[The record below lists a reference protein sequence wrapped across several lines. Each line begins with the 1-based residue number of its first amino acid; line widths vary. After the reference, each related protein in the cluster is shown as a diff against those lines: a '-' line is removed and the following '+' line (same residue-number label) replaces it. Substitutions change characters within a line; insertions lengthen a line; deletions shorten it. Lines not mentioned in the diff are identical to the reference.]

1 MNEELKLQ
9 IIAATV
15 DYAKEKK
22 LSNNEVARLADIN
35 PGYISSMFRN
45 MFEVNT
51 AGKLVEISDKWFFK
65 LAEFAGLPIKKQYWN
80 TLQTVQF
87 VGVISALEAAKKTSR
102 ISVVIC
108 ETGQGKT
115 YSVEKFVHANP
126 QHTYKVTVSDA
137 HKLRDILDEL
147 LDQLNLEHKYGT
159 AAQLRSISDKMKE
172 LKHSGARPIIIIDEA
187 ENLKLPVIK
196 SLKALYDIING
207 YASLCLIGT
216 SQLIKRLEYMKKKDR
231 SGVPQF
237 YRRIKACIR
246 YISSTPDFTPF
257 FEKHSIEKNLRR
269 LLCELCENY
278 GELHDYLEPALREA
292 DEQEVPLTENLFR
305 IIYNM
310 PKYN

>member
-9 IIAATV
+9 IIAASV
-15 DYAKEKK
+15 EYAKEKK
-22 LSNNEVARLADIN
+22 LSNNDVARLADIN
-35 PGYISSMFRN
+35 PGYISNMFRN
-45 MFEVNT
+45 TFEVT
-51 AGKLVEISDKWFFK
+51 AGGNLVEISDKWFFK
-65 LAEFAGLPIKKQYWN
+65 LAEFAGLPIKKQYWS

-87 VGVISALEAAKKTSR
+87 VGVISALEAAKKSSR

-115 YSVEKFVHANP
+115 YSVDKFVHTNP

-137 HKLRDILDEL
+137 HKLRDILNDL
-147 LDQLNLEHKYGT
+147 LDQLNLEHRYGT
-159 AAQLRSISDKMKE
+159 AAQLKSISDKMRE

-196 SLKALYDIING
+196 SLKAIYDIVNG
-207 YASLCLIGT
+207 YASICLIGT
-216 SQLIKRLEYMKKKDR
+216 SQLIKQLQWMKKKDR
-231 SGVPQF
+231 GGVPQF

-246 YISSTPDFTPF
+246 YINSTPDFAPF
-257 FEKHSIEKNLRR
+257 YEKYSIERGLRR
-269 LLCELCENY
+269 LLGELCENY